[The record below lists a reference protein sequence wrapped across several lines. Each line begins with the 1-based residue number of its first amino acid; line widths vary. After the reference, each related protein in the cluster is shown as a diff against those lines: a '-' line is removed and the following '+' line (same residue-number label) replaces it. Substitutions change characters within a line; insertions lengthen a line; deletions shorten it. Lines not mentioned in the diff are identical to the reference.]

1 MLGGWGARALVFST
15 HLNGRCALR
24 PFHFTPQDHPSGL
37 VLIPPLDA
45 GLEAPRGAP
54 LGTIAKFRAAT
65 NGAKDLAKKGQESRQ
80 AFKARRWARK
90 RVVCEFRLSA
100 GKRIQHCMRSVQKG
114 RQDIEIRRRL
124 VSGEAAAG
132 VSLFYAGLQTCG
144 SVWDC
149 PMCSAKISERR
160 RLELVAAIA
169 AWQALGGQVFMLTL
183 THGHHAGDRL
193 ADLIAGEQKALAWF
207 FWHRAVR
214 RQLKMIGAVGHVRAW
229 EVTHGRFAWG
239 NGWHPHFHIL
249 VFVKCTYEGARW
261 ADGTFAQLEPDLF
274 VLWKSACKRCGL
286 ALPDARHGLSIDEGD
301 TPGAYMA
308 KMGLEDDSGGSWG
321 LSHELTKGHIKR
333 AAQGKGETPFELLDA
348 LLEDPTDRQAAELF
362 KEFSA
367 GFKGKSQLV
376 WSRGLRALL
385 GVGDD
390 KDDEEIAAEVDP
402 LSEVWARLTV
412 DQWRMVLKAKAEAE
426 LLVRGETS
434 GWSGVADFLNQLGV
448 NDGR

>member
-1 MLGGWGARALVFST
+1 MSPDLT
-15 HLNGRCALR
+15 
-24 PFHFTPQDHPSGL
+24 
-37 VLIPPLDA
+37 
-45 GLEAPRGAP
+45 P
-54 LGTIAKFRAAT
+54 LGTIAKFQAAT
-65 NGAKDLAKKGQESRQ
+65 NGAKDLAKKGLESRQ
-80 AFKARRWARK
+80 SFKARRWARK
-90 RVVCEFRLSA
+90 RVVLDFHLSA
-100 GKRIQHCMRSVQKG
+100 GKRIQHCMRTLQKG
-114 RQDIEIRRRL
+114 RRDVEIRRRL
-124 VSGEAAAG
+124 VSGESASA

-193 ADLIAGEQKALAWF
+193 ADLIAGEQTALAWF
-207 FWHRAVR
+207 LSHRAIK

-249 VFVKCTYEGARW
+249 VFVQCPCEGVTW
-261 ADGTFAQLEPDLF
+261 AAGSFSQLEPVLFDL
-274 VLWKSACKRCGL
+274 WRSACQRAGL
-286 ALPDARHGLSIDEGD
+286 SLPDARHGLSIDEGE

-308 KMGLEDDSGGSWG
+308 KMGLEDLQDASQDDLGESWG
-321 LSHELTKGHIKR
+321 LSHEMTKGHIKR

-348 LLEDPTDRQAAELF
+348 ILEDSTDWQAAELF

-385 GVGDD
+385 GIGED
-390 KDDEEIAAEVDP
+390 KTDEEVAAEVDP

-412 DQWRMVLKAKAEAE
+412 DQWRLVLKAKAEAE
-426 LLVRGETS
+426 LLARGETS
-434 GWSGVADFLNQLGV
+434 GWSGVAEFLNQLGV